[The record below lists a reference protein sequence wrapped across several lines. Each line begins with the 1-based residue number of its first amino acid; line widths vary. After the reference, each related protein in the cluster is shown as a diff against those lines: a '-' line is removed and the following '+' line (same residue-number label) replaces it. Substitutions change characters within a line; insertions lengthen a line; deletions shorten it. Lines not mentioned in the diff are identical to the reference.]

1 MKLFRI
7 TLNTSAVSSTECVVY
22 AFVVPSL
29 SRCLHSYPSYRPF
42 SVVAIAIII
51 ITIVIVIVIV
61 IIFIIIVMIMI
72 TIVIVIAII
81 IIIVIIVVTTSKT

>member
-51 ITIVIVIVIV
+51 ITIVIVIVI